1 MSGERTPSVLQ
12 SVPVQEQARTLQRPV
27 NRFAA
32 ADASREEAVRR
43 QGEAAQAQQLEKIQR
58 EAYDAGLEAGKRQAF
73 EEGRLAGAKQGESA
87 GRAAALAEYSQRIER
102 LDAVLAELTDE
113 VPRRLEACE
122 EDVVALAF
130 AAVCKIVGRAA
141 ITPKGARG
149 AVLAALDQLRTRPLV
164 ALRVHPNDLALLR
177 GDDRIA
183 DMIALHGAAQGL
195 EWRADERVKLGG
207 CVLETAGGTLDARLE
222 TQLDSLRASL
232 VKARASVAP
241 TDSTPDGAR

>member
-1 MSGERTPSVLQ
+1 MSVERTPSVLQ
-12 SVPVQEQARTLQRPV
+12 SVPVQEQMLTLPRPV

-32 ADASREEAVRR
+32 ADAAR
-43 QGEAAQAQQLEKIQR
+43 QEAAPQQSETAYAQQLEKVR
-58 EAYDAGLEAGKRQAF
+58 RDAYDAGVEAGKRQAF

-102 LDAVLAELTDE
+102 LDAVLAGLTDE

-122 EDVVALAF
+122 EDMVALAF
-130 AAVCKIVGRAA
+130 AAVCKIVGRTA
-141 ITPKGARG
+141 ITAKGTRG

-183 DMIALHGAAQGL
+183 DMVALHGAAPGL
-195 EWRADERVKLGG
+195 EWRADERVALGG

-222 TQLDSLRASL
+222 TQLDNLRSSL

-241 TDSTPDGAR
+241 ANSTPDGAR